1 MDSTLK
7 DYMDQQQTER
17 IAHIVVKNFEQ
28 LINRKLTEDEV
39 NFALM
44 VSEAS
49 FEKYVVEHKNNI
61 YVADEESE
69 RKLSDLLEQFTNN
82 LSTLIVHYIYSR
94 LEAYILYKQVKEGE

>member
-39 NFALM
+39 DFALM

-49 FEKYVVEHKNNI
+49 FEKSQKENYPIYLNNSPTT
-61 YVADEESE
+61 Y
-69 RKLSDLLEQFTNN
+69 LL
-82 LSTLIVHYIYSR
+82 
-94 LEAYILYKQVKEGE
+94 